1 MTGTTPP
8 VMERRAGKTVS
19 VSWSP
24 AQGQYRKYVGYQ
36 LGRNGMPQPKCWY
49 LGEDEREAVR
59 RAVELVAEWN
69 RLKAA
74 GATVWPLKAAS
85 GDASEN
91 KRSKDDFVDA
101 NALTVGEV
109 CSLYLDSYCRL
120 AEAKQVSWGF
130 VHSTEHRLGWVKRAL
145 GEHVRLA
152 SIGEREIQSAVL
164 FMVRRPMARRRNHQ
178 TKETRPLAIKTVVN
192 CVRQMKAML
201 VWYFEMDGCAWN
213 KPKRFEKLFRLRQR
227 QMATAEE
234 RERAAMEVISGE
246 VATFTIE
253 ELSALWAEASNKVRL
268 FMLLGL
274 NCGFTSSEVSNLR
287 TFEVFLDAEAPFVH
301 RFRDKTGVEARWC
314 LWPETV
320 LLLRT
325 LKAEENGERRWL
337 LTEYGNPLVEV
348 TPRTRRDAVE
358 QTWKALLRR
367 IAPDRR
373 LGFRFLR
380 KTGADAIKRLGTLEE
395 SEMYLAHAEVG
406 INKAYANRNWGRM
419 WECLRQLRLQLP
431 FLGDDFSLAR
441 TEDCSTAPTRRS
453 KTGFR
458 NVSHHAGKDRYY
470 ARVMVK
476 GEVRC
481 SGYFRSAEEAARA
494 AADLRSEAQ
503 AD

>member
-1 MTGTTPP
+1 
-8 VMERRAGKTVS
+8 V
-19 VSWSP
+19 
-24 AQGQYRKYVGYQ
+24 AQ
-36 LGRNGMPQPKCWY
+36 
-49 LGEDEREAVR
+49 
-59 RAVELVAEWN
+59 WN

-74 GATVWPLKAAS
+74 GATVWPLKAA
-85 GDASEN
+85 GGENNEN
-91 KRSKDDFVDA
+91 KKAKDDFVDA

-109 CSLYLDSYCRL
+109 CSLYLDSYRRL

-152 SIGEREIQSAVL
+152 SIGEREIQEAVL
-164 FMVRRPMARRRNHQ
+164 LLVRRPLARRRNHQ
-178 TKETRPLAIKTVVN
+178 TKEPRPLAIKTVVN
-192 CVRQMKAML
+192 CVRAMKAML
-201 VWYFEMDGCAWN
+201 VWHSEADGVTWS

-234 RERAAMEVISGE
+234 RERAAMEVVSGE
-246 VATFTIE
+246 VAIFTIE
-253 ELSALWAEASNKVRL
+253 ELSTLWEEASNKVRL

-287 TFEVFLDAEAPFVH
+287 TFEVFLDAGEPFVH

-320 LLLRT
+320 LLLQA
-325 LKAEENGERRWL
+325 LKADENGERRWL

-358 QTWKALLRR
+358 QAWKALLRL
-367 IAPDRR
+367 IDPDRR

-395 SEMYLAHAEVG
+395 SEMYLAHAEPG

-431 FLGDDFSLAR
+431 FLGEHFSLAR
-441 TEDCSTAPTRRS
+441 NEDCLAAPTKRS
-453 KTGFR
+453 TTGFR
-458 NVSHHAGKDRYY
+458 NVSFHAGKNRFY
-470 ARVMVK
+470 ARVMVD
-476 GEVRC
+476 GQVRC
-481 SGYFRSAEEAARA
+481 SGYFRTAEEASRA
-494 AADLRSEAQ
+494 VDGIRQSR
-503 AD
+503 